1 MCAAKRS
8 APMAYDYLSDLNR
21 EQRRAVKHG
30 VSDGSALGGKP
41 LLVIAGAGTGKT
53 KTLAHRVAH
62 LIVNGVDAHRIL
74 LLTFSRRAALEM
86 TGRVKRI
93 TAAALGA
100 RQIDLPWAGTFHA
113 VGARIL
119 REYAHRIGLQPS
131 FTILD
136 RSDAAD
142 LMDVVRH
149 DLGLS
154 KKEARFPRKETCL
167 AIFSFVINS
176 GTPIK
181 VVLKENFPWCV
192 EWKKD
197 LRKLFGA
204 YAAAKQRQNVLDYDD
219 LLLYWAEMMNA
230 PELAADLGSR

>member
-1 MCAAKRS
+1 MK
-8 APMAYDYLSDLNR
+8 N
-21 EQRRAVKHG
+21 RRAVRHG
-30 VSDGSALGGKP
+30 VKDGSAVNSPP

-93 TAAALGA
+93 TAAAHGA

-142 LMDVVRH
+142 LIDVVRH
-149 DLGLS
+149 DLGMS
-154 KKEARFPRKETCL
+154 KKETRF
-167 AIFSFVINS
+167 
-176 GTPIK
+176 
-181 VVLKENFPWCV
+181 
-192 EWKKD
+192 
-197 LRKLFGA
+197 
-204 YAAAKQRQNVLDYDD
+204 
-219 LLLYWAEMMNA
+219 
-230 PELAADLGSR
+230 